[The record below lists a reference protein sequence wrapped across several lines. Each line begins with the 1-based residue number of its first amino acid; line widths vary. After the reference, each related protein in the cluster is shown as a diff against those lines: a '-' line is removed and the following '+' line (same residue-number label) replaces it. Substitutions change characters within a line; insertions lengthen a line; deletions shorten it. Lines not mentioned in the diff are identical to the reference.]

1 MTKKALAGV
10 ATFAAAAIAL
20 SGCTTGGAGDNDPSN
35 TIDGEVKGDLKIIT
49 WRTDLVENG
58 KFDEYIAAFEEQY
71 PDVTVEVEGI
81 TDYAGEMQTRLS
93 SDNYGDVIGIPA
105 AIQPDQFEQ
114 FLEPLGEKAEFEET
128 YRFLNGAAYDG
139 TQYGLAIG
147 GNANGVLY
155 NKRVFEQAGITE
167 LPTTPEAFIAALQQV
182 EDNTEAIPMYTNYKD
197 GWPLG
202 QSFGNLGGVTANP
215 DASSEMAK
223 DPAPWTEGKDMYAI
237 DSLLYDA
244 VAAGLTEEDPLTTNW
259 EQSKIDIATGKI
271 GTMTLGSWAI
281 SQMQAAAEA
290 NGASADDIGYMAFP
304 SNVDGTQYAVIGG
317 DYNLAVSRHSESK
330 AAAWAWIQW
339 FIEESGFAENE
350 AMISTVKADPLPQN
364 LAGLEENG
372 VELME
377 MNAAPAGEEGLLN
390 EVSSDSQV
398 DLFGNI
404 YRQELVDVARGAAD
418 GDKASVFADLNA
430 RWGESVERVAS

>member
-20 SGCTTGGAGDNDPSN
+20 SGCTGGAADNDPSN

-71 PDVTVEVEGI
+71 PDVSVEVEGI
-81 TDYAGEMQTRLS
+81 TDYAGEMTTRLS

-128 YRFLNGAAYDG
+128 HRFLNGASYDG

-182 EDNTEAIPMYTNYKD
+182 KDNTDAIPMYTNYKD

-223 DPAPWTEGKDMYAI
+223 DTAPWTEGKDMYAI
-237 DSLLYDA
+237 DGLLYDA

-304 SNVDGTQYAVIGG
+304 SNVDGTQHAVIGG

-350 AMISTVKADPLPQN
+350 AMISTVKADPLPEN

-372 VELME
+372 VQLME

-418 GDKASVFADLNA
+418 GDKESVFADLNA
-430 RWGESVERVAS
+430 RWGESVERVAG